1 MYQYQ
6 DQKEMRRALNGKMI
20 IMLVGIM
27 LVVTALTSS
36 LSYGMRC
43 WSMAG
48 MADGGDKDILEALKQ
63 IGITSGT
70 LRICSV
76 IYYLQAVI
84 EVFVGVFCAR
94 LSNRL
99 DKNALLWKMAWVI
112 LVVEVAAGVALTL
125 LHMTRAIMIVSN
137 LLLPGF
143 LLWAVNSLRKVA
155 KNHPDRIYAVEPNN
169 RNKGK
174 EKEKEKEKGKAKASV
189 QPAKAGQK
197 KSLMEHATQVTP
209 ADITPLELT
218 RELEKA
224 GESAGADPET
234 AAEDT
239 VAEEN
244 EQEEETSEKT
254 EE

>member
-112 LVVEVAAGVALTL
+112 LVVEMAAGVALTL
-125 LHMTRAIMIVSN
+125 LHMTSANMIVSN

-174 EKEKEKEKGKAKASV
+174 GKEKGKAKASV

-254 EE
+254 EK

>member
-125 LHMTRAIMIVSN
+125 LHMTSANMIVSN

-174 EKEKEKEKGKAKASV
+174 GKEKGKAKASV

-254 EE
+254 EK

>member
-125 LHMTRAIMIVSN
+125 LHMTSAIMIVSN

-169 RNKGK
+169 RNKG
-174 EKEKEKEKGKAKASV
+174 KEKEKEKGKAKASV

-239 VAEEN
+239 VVEEN

>member
-125 LHMTRAIMIVSN
+125 LHMTSAIMIVSN

-169 RNKGK
+169 RNKG
-174 EKEKEKEKGKAKASV
+174 KEKEKGKAKASV

-239 VAEEN
+239 VVEEN

>member
-6 DQKEMRRALNGKMI
+6 DQKEMRRALNSKMI

-125 LHMTRAIMIVSN
+125 LHMTSAIMIVSN

-174 EKEKEKEKGKAKASV
+174 GKEKGKAKASV

-218 RELEKA
+218 RELEKV

>member
-125 LHMTRAIMIVSN
+125 LHMTSAIMIVSN

-174 EKEKEKEKGKAKASV
+174 EKEKGKAKASV
-189 QPAKAGQK
+189 QPAKEGQK

>member
-6 DQKEMRRALNGKMI
+6 NQKEMRRALNGKMI

-43 WSMAG
+43 WSMAD

-125 LHMTRAIMIVSN
+125 LHMTSAIMIVSN

-169 RNKGK
+169 RNKG
-174 EKEKEKEKGKAKASV
+174 KEKEKGKAKASV

>member
-125 LHMTRAIMIVSN
+125 LHMTSAIMIVSN

-169 RNKGK
+169 RNKG
-174 EKEKEKEKGKAKASV
+174 KEKEKGKAKASV

-234 AAEDT
+234 AAKDT

>member
-125 LHMTRAIMIVSN
+125 LHMTSAIMIVSN

-239 VAEEN
+239 VVEEN

>member
-76 IYYLQAVI
+76 IYYMQAVI

-125 LHMTRAIMIVSN
+125 LHMTSAIMIVSN

-174 EKEKEKEKGKAKASV
+174 GKEKGKAKASV

-209 ADITPLELT
+209 SDITPLELT

-244 EQEEETSEKT
+244 EQEEETSERT

>member
-6 DQKEMRRALNGKMI
+6 DQKEMRRALNSKMI

-76 IYYLQAVI
+76 IYYMQAVI

-112 LVVEVAAGVALTL
+112 LVMEVAAGVALTL
-125 LHMTRAIMIVSN
+125 LHMTSAIMIVSN

-169 RNKGK
+169 RKKGK
-174 EKEKEKEKGKAKASV
+174 EADKTSV
-189 QPAKAGQK
+189 QPKKAGQK

-209 ADITPLELT
+209 ENITPLELT
-218 RELEKA
+218 RELEK
-224 GESAGADPET
+224 
-234 AAEDT
+234 EDANVT
-239 VAEEN
+239 EEVQEASEEAVAEVTETKEEKKETQ
-244 EQEEETSEKT
+244 EQE
-254 EE
+254 

>member
-43 WSMAG
+43 WSMAD

-125 LHMTRAIMIVSN
+125 LHMTSAIMIVSN

-169 RNKGK
+169 RNKG
-174 EKEKEKEKGKAKASV
+174 KEKEKGKAKASV

-224 GESAGADPET
+224 GESAGAEPET

>member
-125 LHMTRAIMIVSN
+125 LHMTSAIMIVSN

-174 EKEKEKEKGKAKASV
+174 GKEKGKAKASV

-218 RELEKA
+218 RELGKA

-244 EQEEETSEKT
+244 EQEEKTSEKT

>member
-6 DQKEMRRALNGKMI
+6 DQKEMRRALNSKMI

-76 IYYLQAVI
+76 IYYMQAVI

-125 LHMTRAIMIVSN
+125 LHMTSAIMIVSN

-174 EKEKEKEKGKAKASV
+174 GKEKGKAKASV
-189 QPAKAGQK
+189 QLAKAGQK

-209 ADITPLELT
+209 SDITPLELT

-244 EQEEETSEKT
+244 EQEEETSERT

>member
-125 LHMTRAIMIVSN
+125 LHMTSAIMIVSN

-174 EKEKEKEKGKAKASV
+174 EKEKGKASV

-254 EE
+254 EK

>member
-27 LVVTALTSS
+27 LIVTALTSS

-125 LHMTRAIMIVSN
+125 LHMTSAIMIVSN

-174 EKEKEKEKGKAKASV
+174 GKEKGKAKASV

-244 EQEEETSEKT
+244 EQEEKTSEKT

>member
-125 LHMTRAIMIVSN
+125 LHMTSAIMIVSN

-174 EKEKEKEKGKAKASV
+174 GKEKEKGKAKASV

-244 EQEEETSEKT
+244 EQEEKTSEKT

>member
-6 DQKEMRRALNGKMI
+6 DQKEMRRALNSKMI

-112 LVVEVAAGVALTL
+112 LVVEVTAGVALTL
-125 LHMTRAIMIVSN
+125 LHMTSAIMIVSN

-143 LLWAVNSLRKVA
+143 LLWAVKSLRKVA

-169 RNKGK
+169 RNKG
-174 EKEKEKEKGKAKASV
+174 KEKEKGKAKASV

>member
-6 DQKEMRRALNGKMI
+6 DQKEMRRALNSKMI

-125 LHMTRAIMIVSN
+125 LHMTSAIMIVSN

-169 RNKGK
+169 RNKG
-174 EKEKEKEKGKAKASV
+174 KEKEKGKAKASV

-244 EQEEETSEKT
+244 EQEEETLEKT

>member
-27 LVVTALTSS
+27 LEVTALTSS

-63 IGITSGT
+63 IGITSGM

-125 LHMTRAIMIVSN
+125 LHMTSAIMIVSN

-169 RNKGK
+169 RNKG
-174 EKEKEKEKGKAKASV
+174 KEKEKEKGKAKASV

>member
-48 MADGGDKDILEALKQ
+48 MADGGDKDILEVLKQ

-125 LHMTRAIMIVSN
+125 LHMTSAIMIVSN

-169 RNKGK
+169 RNKG
-174 EKEKEKEKGKAKASV
+174 KEKEKGKAKASV

>member
-1 MYQYQ
+1 
-6 DQKEMRRALNGKMI
+6 
-20 IMLVGIM
+20 
-27 LVVTALTSS
+27 
-36 LSYGMRC
+36 
-43 WSMAG
+43 MAG

-76 IYYLQAVI
+76 IYYLQAVL

-125 LHMTRAIMIVSN
+125 LHMTSAIMIVSN

-169 RNKGK
+169 RNKG
-174 EKEKEKEKGKAKASV
+174 KEKEKGKAKASV

-224 GESAGADPET
+224 GESVGTDPET
-234 AAEDT
+234 AAEDP

>member
-36 LSYGMRC
+36 LTYGMRC

-48 MADGGDKDILEALKQ
+48 MADKGDSDVLEALKQ
-63 IGITSGT
+63 IDITAGT
-70 LRICSV
+70 LRACSV
-76 IYYLQAVI
+76 VYYIQAVI
-84 EVFVGVFCAR
+84 ETLVGVFCFR
-94 LSNRL
+94 LNNRL
-99 DKNALLWKMAWVI
+99 DKVALLWKMALGI
-112 LVVEVAAGVALTL
+112 LGVEVLAGIALTAL
-125 LHMTRAIMIVSN
+125 RMISPFMIISN
-137 LLLPGF
+137 LLLPLF
-143 LLWAVNSLRKVA
+143 LLWAVNSLKRVA

-169 RNKGK
+169 RKKGK
-174 EKEKEKEKGKAKASV
+174 ETGKTSA
-189 QPAKAGQK
+189 QPAKTNQK

-209 ADITPLELT
+209 VDVTPLELT

-224 GESAGADPET
+224 GENTGENTGDSQET
-234 AAEDT
+234 AEDT
-239 VAEEN
+239 VVEEN
-244 EQEEETSEKT
+244 EQEEEAAEKT

>member
-6 DQKEMRRALNGKMI
+6 DQNEMRRALNSKMI

-76 IYYLQAVI
+76 IYYMQAVI

-125 LHMTRAIMIVSN
+125 LHMTSAIMIVSN

-169 RNKGK
+169 RNKG
-174 EKEKEKEKGKAKASV
+174 KEKEKGKAKASV

>member
-125 LHMTRAIMIVSN
+125 LHMTSAIMIVSN

-174 EKEKEKEKGKAKASV
+174 EKEKEKEKAKASV

-239 VAEEN
+239 VVEEN